1 MGIVIVLTPVV
12 IGSWPIIT
20 AAVTAAAAGLG
31 LTVSEEVLE
40 ALHQEQQNTE
50 QQVEVELEESQVLAE
65 NVASGKELVLTKEGI
80 TLKVTRDARGQC
92 KICASGK
99 GYTQAELKQ
108 LAEQFS
114 QKVAQ
119 CFVYNRTVTEL
130 KRHNFQT
137 VNEDVTEDGTIRVHV
152 RRWVD

>member
-1 MGIVIVLTPVV
+1 MGVVIVLTPVV

-31 LTVSEEVLE
+31 LNVSEKVQE
-40 ALHQEQQNTE
+40 ALKEEQGSVD
-50 QQVEVELEESQVLAE
+50 QQVEVELEDSQILAE
-65 NVASGKELVLTKEGI
+65 NVASGKELVLAKDGI

-99 GYTQAELKQ
+99 GYSQTELRQ
-108 LAEQFS
+108 TAEQFS

-119 CFVYNRTVTEL
+119 CFVYNRTMTEL
-130 KRHNFQT
+130 KRHDFQT
-137 VNEDVTEDGTIRVHV
+137 VNEEIAEDGTIRVHV
-152 RRWVD
+152 RRWMD

>member
-1 MGIVIVLTPVV
+1 MGVVIILTPVV
-12 IGSWPIIT
+12 IGSWPVIA

-31 LTVSEEVLE
+31 LNVSEKVRE
-40 ALHQEQQNTE
+40 ALSEEQETAE

-65 NVASGKELVLTKEGI
+65 NVASGKELVLTKDGI
-80 TLKVTRDARGQC
+80 TLRVTRDARDLC

-99 GYTQAELKQ
+99 GYTQTELKQ
-108 LAEQFS
+108 IAEEFS
-114 QKVAQ
+114 KKVSQ
-119 CFVYNRTVTEL
+119 CFIYNRTVTEL
-130 KRHNFQT
+130 KKHNFQT